1 GRVVIAVERD
11 RAARMLDRP
20 HGRCLFIIPIGQACV
35 AARHVV
41 VRGRLVA
48 LFALFPVVRAGLFA
62 FLDGEPDAGAVLADR
77 GVWLADRADV
87 LVDHGPGRLVRPA
100 DRTAP
105 AALFL

>member
-1 GRVVIAVERD
+1 
-11 RAARMLDRP
+11 
-20 HGRCLFIIPIGQACV
+20 CV

-87 LVDHGPGRLVRPA
+87 LVDHGPGRLVRRA
-100 DRTAP
+100 DRTAREDVFLERLEQQRR
-105 AALFL
+105 AAPLIHVLRQLGKRAADQRM